1 MPTINSVSL
10 TSKRSS
16 KRNASP
22 SPSPSKG
29 ASSRRSSGLP
39 AWVRGW
45 FIVASILVGMDCLYV
60 LGVEYELKE
69 RVPGFILKL
78 WGWYGESDVQ

>member
-1 MPTINSVSL
+1 
-10 TSKRSS
+10 
-16 KRNASP
+16 
-22 SPSPSKG
+22 
-29 ASSRRSSGLP
+29 
-39 AWVRGW
+39 
-45 FIVASILVGMDCLYV
+45 MDCLYV